1 MFAESYLTRT
11 DLESCL
17 RENAFFNYA
26 AQNWAYHIQDI
37 QQSVGD
43 LALKF
48 LIDDR
53 KASTSSQALFLHPRP
68 RFHGM
73 HLGAYFGLNNIMVR
87 LLEEKDPDSKD
98 SSGRTPLS
106 YATENGNARLVE
118 LLLSYNI
125 DINFKCD
132 RGWTPLSRAVEG
144 GSAAVVQ
151 TLLTKGVKID
161 LH

>member
-1 MFAESYLTRT
+1 
-11 DLESCL
+11 
-17 RENAFFNYA
+17 
-26 AQNWAYHIQDI
+26 
-37 QQSVGD
+37 
-43 LALKF
+43 
-48 LIDDR
+48 
-53 KASTSSQALFLHPRP
+53 
-68 RFHGM
+68 M

-118 LLLSYNI
+118 LLLGYNI

>member
-1 MFAESYLTRT
+1 VFAESYLTRT

-73 HLGAYFGLNNIMVR
+73 HLGAYFGLNDNIMLK
-87 LLEEKDPDSKD
+87 LLEEKDRQPRCSCTDLTCQRS
-98 SSGRTPLS
+98 T
-106 YATENGNARLVE
+106 NRLKHA
-118 LLLSYNI
+118 
-125 DINFKCD
+125 DI
-132 RGWTPLSRAVEG
+132 
-144 GSAAVVQ
+144 VQ
-151 TLLTKGVKID
+151 MRPV
-161 LH
+161 